1 MYLLDTD
8 VIIDHLRGK
17 KEIPEEIATQKIGM
31 SIISYGE
38 LLFGVEKSINP
49 PKTYQIITDFINA
62 FSLEIVNLNKDS
74 IGEFAKLKTRLEKS
88 GKRLDDF
95 DLLIA
100 ATAKQYSLILVTGN
114 RNHFERISDLKIFR

>member
-8 VIIDHLRGK
+8 VLIDHLRGK
-17 KEIPEEIATQKIGM
+17 KEIPQEIATQTIGM

-38 LLFGVEKSINP
+38 LLLGVEKSINP

-74 IGEFAKLKTRLEKS
+74 MGEFAKLKTHLEKS

-100 ATAKQYSLILVTGN
+100 ATAKQHSFTLVTRN
-114 RNHFERISDLKIFR
+114 RKHFDRIIELKIFK